1 MDVPEVAVL
10 NGTYLLNIALTI
22 VMFLLFV
29 HTFRKRDAGNA
40 QHTSGD
46 ETIFTLAQ
54 CMGIVSGI
62 MGIWL
67 TFNLIEKHIAR
78 QGFWVY
84 LPLYALFV
92 MPYGLVMLAWYC
104 CKSRQVMAGWYDEK
118 QCHDML
124 KSSFATL
131 LCSIP
136 GVAVFVVFRN
146 PDSIYWVVYHVFLL
160 LLMFSSSTLY
170 YYKIK
175 DRISAR

>member
-1 MDVPEVAVL
+1 MKAP
-10 NGTYLLNIALTI
+10 
-22 VMFLLFV
+22 
-29 HTFRKRDAGNA
+29 
-40 QHTSGD
+40 HTSGD
-46 ETIFTLAQ
+46 ETIFTIAQ

-67 TFNLIEKHIAR
+67 TFNLIEKHISR

-84 LPLYALFV
+84 LPLYVLFV
-92 MPYGLVMLAWYC
+92 MPYGFVMLAWYF

-118 QCHDML
+118 QFHDML

-136 GVAVFVVFRN
+136 GVAVFVVFRI
-146 PDSIYWVVYHVFLL
+146 PDSVYWVVYYVFLL

-175 DRISAR
+175 DRI